1 MNIGMR
7 SYLIAASPVNY
18 PYENTRT
25 GKDSQMKK
33 KKKNRKRALL
43 ETTGPPTPPRPPAA
57 TFTPPPPP
65 KPVCFTITQRPC
77 CNNFIHPHTPWPAQ
91 RFTLRK
97 AHSNLIHRQ
106 PPTPERKSQPG
117 IRINVCPGSASGG
130 KLECGPLVRLRC
142 IKKAIVFAG
151 GKLICYLQYC
161 TSSG

>member
-1 MNIGMR
+1 MF
-7 SYLIAASPVNY
+7 P
-18 PYENTRT
+18 
-25 GKDSQMKK
+25 D
-33 KKKNRKRALL
+33 
-43 ETTGPPTPPRPPAA
+43 TTEPPTLARRSEATCAA
-57 TFTPPPPP
+57 RCLN

-77 CNNFIHPHTPWPAQ
+77 CNNNFIHPHTPWPAQ

-151 GKLICYLQYC
+151 GKLICYLQYI
-161 TSSG
+161 TGMMMTAGVSGGCLGRSGR